1 MAYTPHTSED
11 IQSMLRTIGAG
22 SVEELLTDIP
32 DKVRL
37 NRPLRTGEPLSELQ
51 IRAEIKGLI
60 GQNANTDD
68 YPCFLGAGSYDHYI
82 PALIGPLLFRSEF
95 YTAYTPYQAEL
106 SQGMLQAIYEFQTA
120 ICELTG
126 MEAANASMYD
136 GASALAEAVLMMVR
150 ISKKKSEILL
160 SNTIHPLYQEVIR
173 TYCHGLDLKFV
184 AIPSEKGVISAAGV
198 KSLLTDQ
205 TAGVLMQYP
214 NFFGHLEELK
224 EIISVAH
231 EKGVKIAV
239 SVDPIAMGLFK
250 PPGLLGADIV
260 VGEGQAMGNAL
271 SYGGPY
277 VGFFATRIEFVR
289 QLPGRIVGVT
299 HDAKGKKGYCLTL
312 QTREQHIKRERATS
326 NICTN
331 ESLNAL
337 AALFYMA
344 TLGKEGLAEAAR
356 QSAQKAHYLQKEL
369 SRLPGV
375 SVPWSS
381 PFFKEFALK
390 FNKSPKEINEKLFK
404 EKIIGGLDLGRYIPE
419 LQNYLLFCVT
429 EKRTKAEMDRL
440 VSVISNIQSS

>member
-32 DKVRL
+32 GKVRL

-51 IRAEIKGLI
+51 IREEIKGLI
-60 GQNANTDD
+60 GKNANTDD

-160 SNTIHPLYQEVIR
+160 SSTIHPLYQEVIR
-173 TYCHGLDLKFV
+173 TYCHGIDLKFV
-184 AIPSEKGVISAAGV
+184 VIPSENGVISAGGV

-205 TAGVLMQYP
+205 TAGILIQYP

-224 EIISVAH
+224 EIISAAH

-250 PPGLLGADIV
+250 PPGALGADIV

-277 VGFFATRIEFVR
+277 VGFFATRTEFIR

-344 TLGKEGLAEAAR
+344 TLGKEGLAEVAR